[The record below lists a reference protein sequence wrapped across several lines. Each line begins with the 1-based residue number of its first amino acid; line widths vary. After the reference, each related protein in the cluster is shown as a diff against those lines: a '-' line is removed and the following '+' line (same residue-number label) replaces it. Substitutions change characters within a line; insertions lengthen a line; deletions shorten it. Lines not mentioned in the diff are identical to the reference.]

1 MIKSDN
7 LAQSLSSPEQG
18 TSTILKDNP
27 ELHSVIERGGFMN
40 VTEESWVSDLMLH
53 HITRDSPV
61 SICYFKYKWNKVS
74 VEEIQNFNSTS
85 SELQSKNRAA
95 SRFHR
100 RRYNK
105 EFSTLIDSGYEMA
118 TGVIRIQDVLF
129 QYTYWTPFNA
139 ALGWSF
145 LLPRILIRNNSQ
157 LKKIKKIS
165 SELLERG
172 LLL

>member
-18 TSTILKDNP
+18 TNTILKGNP
-27 ELHSVIERGGFMN
+27 ELHSVIEWGGFMN
-40 VTEESWVSDLMLH
+40 VTEESWISDLMLH
-53 HITRDSPV
+53 HITKDSPV
-61 SICYFKYKWNKVS
+61 SICYFKYKWDRVS
-74 VEEIQNFNSTS
+74 VEEIQNFNSIS

-100 RRYNK
+100 RKHNK
-105 EFSTLIDSGYEMA
+105 EFNTLIDSGYEMA
-118 TGVIRIQDVLF
+118 TGIMRIQDVAF
-129 QYTYWTPFNA
+129 KYTYWTPFSDT
-139 ALGWSF
+139 LGWSF